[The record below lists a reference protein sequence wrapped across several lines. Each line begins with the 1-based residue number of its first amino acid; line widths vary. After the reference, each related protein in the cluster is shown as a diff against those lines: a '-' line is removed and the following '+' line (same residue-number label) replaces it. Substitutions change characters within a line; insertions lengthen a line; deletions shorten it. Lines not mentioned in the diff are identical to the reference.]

1 MEPNE
6 GGSVES
12 VAKKKKH
19 KGKQKQDKKHHSGV
33 KHRHK
38 KKPRL
43 DASGNEIID
52 ISGEYMENDSQE
64 TVEIYFNDHIDS
76 FDEMIEEATDAAK
89 KAEEDAAKKAEEH
102 AAKKAEEDAAKK
114 AEEDA
119 AKKAEED
126 AAKKAEEDAAK
137 KAEEDAA
144 KKAEEDAAKK
154 AEEDAAA
161 KKAEED
167 AAKKKE
173 EEETKKKTE
182 EDAAKKKEEEETK
195 KSEEDAAKKAE
206 EYAAAKKIKE
216 ETKQKIKEASQKVE
230 EDIKKAREE
239 ANKCES
245 QNITSEDTEENI
257 SYVINHNE
265 KVPQLHEIYSE
276 NIANKLENTEE
287 VNNPMSPRIP
297 KLIFIVPYRDREQ
310 QLNFFVQHM
319 KKIMEDYTRNTYKI
333 LYIHQKDERSFN
345 RGAMKNIGFLYVKD
359 MYPKD
364 YKSITLV
371 FNDVDTMPLSKNFL
385 NYETKE
391 GNVKHFYGYE
401 FTLGGIVSIT
411 GGDFEKINGYANYWS
426 WGYEDNVLQDR
437 VLNAGLNI
445 DRTQFYP
452 IMDKNILQMKDGL
465 TRLVNRGEFDKY
477 EKENNNK
484 LNVDGIKTIR
494 DLKYDFDE
502 STHFVNVSSFNTETQ
517 ENKTQTRTHD
527 MRQGSVPFKRSIRR
541 PRMGMIM
548 NKR

>member
-6 GGSVES
+6 VGSVNTDS
-12 VAKKKKH
+12 VAKKKKN
-19 KGKQKQDKKHHSGV
+19 KGKQKQDKKHHSGT

-52 ISGEYMENDSQE
+52 ISGEHIEDDSQDTIE
-64 TVEIYFNDHIDS
+64 NSDSKNNNVSDS
-76 FDEMIEEATDAAK
+76 FDEMIEEATEAINKSGIESSDSKNNNRADSFDEMIEEATEASVK
-89 KAEEDAAKKAEEH
+89 KTEEDEKKKEE
-102 AAKKAEEDAAKK
+102 EETK
-114 AEEDA
+114 
-119 AKKAEED
+119 
-126 AAKKAEEDAAK
+126 
-137 KAEEDAA
+137 
-144 KKAEEDAAKK
+144 KK

-161 KKAEED
+161 KKADED
-167 AAKKKE
+167 A
-173 EEETKKKTE
+173 
-182 EDAAKKKEEEETK
+182 
-195 KSEEDAAKKAE
+195 AAKKA
-206 EYAAAKKIKE
+206 E

-230 EDIKKAREE
+230 EDIKKAKE
-239 ANKCES
+239 ASNQIVS
-245 QNITSEDTEENI
+245 SENTEENI
-257 SYVINHNE
+257 TYVMNHDE

-276 NIANKLENTEE
+276 NIKNKLENTEE
-287 VNNPMSPRIP
+287 VDNPMSPRTP

-310 QLNFFVQHM
+310 QLNFFVEHM
-319 KKIMEDYTRNTYKI
+319 QKIMEDYSSNTYKI

-345 RGAMKNIGFLYVKD
+345 RGAMKNIGFLYVKN
-359 MYPKD
+359 MYPRE
-364 YKSITLV
+364 YKYITLV

-385 NYETKE
+385 NYETKK

-411 GGDFEKINGYANYWS
+411 GGDFENVNGYANYWS

-437 VLNAGLNI
+437 VLNSGLNI
-445 DRTQFYP
+445 DRTQFYH

-502 STHFVNVSSFNTETQ
+502 SNNFVNVTSFNTETQ
-517 ENKTQTRTHD
+517 ENKTQTKTHD

-541 PRMGMIM
+541 PRMPMFM

>member
-6 GGSVES
+6 VGSVNTDS
-12 VAKKKKH
+12 VAKKKKN
-19 KGKQKQDKKHHSGV
+19 KGKQKQDKKHHSGT

-52 ISGEYMENDSQE
+52 ISGEHIEDDSQDTIE
-64 TVEIYFNDHIDS
+64 NSDSKNNNVSDS
-76 FDEMIEEATDAAK
+76 FDEMIEEATEAINKSGIESSDSKNNNRADSFDEMIEEATEASVKKAEEDEKKKEEEETKKKADEDAAAK
-89 KAEEDAAKKAEEH
+89 KAEEDAA
-102 AAKKAEEDAAKK
+102 AKKADEDA
-114 AEEDA
+114 
-119 AKKAEED
+119 
-126 AAKKAEEDAAK
+126 
-137 KAEEDAA
+137 
-144 KKAEEDAAKK
+144 AAKK

-167 AAKKKE
+167 AA
-173 EEETKKKTE
+173 
-182 EDAAKKKEEEETK
+182 
-195 KSEEDAAKKAE
+195 AKKAE
-206 EYAAAKKIKE
+206 EDAVAKKAEEDAAAKKAE

-230 EDIKKAREE
+230 EDIKKAKE
-239 ANKCES
+239 ASNQIGS
-245 QNITSEDTEENI
+245 SENTEENI
-257 SYVINHNE
+257 TYVMNHDE

-276 NIANKLENTEE
+276 NIKNKLENTEE
-287 VNNPMSPRIP
+287 VDNPMSPRTP

-310 QLNFFVQHM
+310 QLNFFVEHM
-319 KKIMEDYTRNTYKI
+319 QKIMEDYSSNTYKI

-345 RGAMKNIGFLYVKD
+345 RGAMKNIGFLYVKN
-359 MYPKD
+359 MYPRE
-364 YKSITLV
+364 YKYITLV

-385 NYETKE
+385 NYETKK

-411 GGDFEKINGYANYWS
+411 GSDFEKVNGYANYWS

-437 VLNAGLNI
+437 VLNSGLNI
-445 DRTQFYP
+445 DRTQFYH

-502 STHFVNVSSFNTETQ
+502 SNNFVNVTSFNTETQ
-517 ENKTQTRTHD
+517 ENKTQTKTHD

-541 PRMGMIM
+541 PRMPMFM